1 VPLRLTDKLKLIEQ
15 TLRATR
21 LFGGWPEPRIHEAV
35 AAAELWQYS
44 EGEIVA
50 ERYDTARGLWVV
62 AAGSLTS
69 YRDSPAGRHMVG
81 GLNWPGDVIGLLP
94 MLDGHVM
101 PHSHSARTSSL
112 LVLIPAATMR
122 AILRADTQ
130 ALASTAHFAAMRNRT
145 DYEALYTKTIDTKRC
160 QLAKYLAY
168 LPRRAVYL
176 SEGAPGDKGWIDP
189 APLDVTQDELAAML
203 GVARQTIN
211 RLMTPFLRDKIL
223 ERKGNAVRVVSF
235 KRLLAIIE
243 EDEQV
248 PEQWRAELL
257 SWDEHLRE
265 TKAKDRTAEQSAI
278 PRAGA

>member
-1 VPLRLTDKLKLIEQ
+1 MPLRLTDKLKLIGQ

-21 LFGGWPEPRIHEAV
+21 LFDGWPEARVREAA

-50 ERYDTARGLWVV
+50 ERYEPAKGLWLV

-69 YRDSPAGRHMVG
+69 HRDSPNGRHMLN
-81 GLNWPGDVIGLLP
+81 GLIWPGDVIGLLP

-101 PHSHSARTSSL
+101 PHTHAARTASI
-112 LVLIPAATMR
+112 LVLVPAVTTR
-122 AILRADTQ
+122 AILCADTQ
-130 ALASTAHFAAMRNRT
+130 ALASTAHFLAMRNRI

-168 LPRRAVYL
+168 LPRRAIFL
-176 SEGAPGDKGWIDP
+176 SEGVPGDKGWIDP
-189 APLDVTQDELAAML
+189 APLDVTQDEIAAML
-203 GVARQTIN
+203 GVARQTVN
-211 RLMTPFLRDKIL
+211 RLMTPFLREKIL

-257 SWDEHLRE
+257 SWDEHVRE
-265 TKAKDRTAEQSAI
+265 TRAKDRAAEQPAT
-278 PRAGA
+278 PHL